1 MEKVDFISHGLR
13 LQANFHTPEGPGPH
27 PTLIVQHGFSGV
39 KEMVDDFCAYFVR
52 HGFACFAYDY
62 PTLGESEGE
71 PRSDSDPIAQ
81 IRSIRD
87 AVSFLELRDDV
98 DSDRI
103 GFWGSSYSGGH
114 AIAIAALEKR
124 VKCVVS
130 QVPLVNGMA
139 TMRALQSIEGVAQLR
154 EALNEESRSMMRG
167 NPPSVLPVSVDD
179 PTAPQVFPGRRTS
192 QYLKDVLAD
201 IPTWRNQAT
210 LRTVGYVMDYDVTGH
225 VPEIGI
231 TPLLM
236 IIGKVDEITPIG
248 PQLDV
253 YRAAG
258 EPKKLVIVDGDHY
271 SVYEHDKCFEPAA
284 AAAAAWFVEHLPG

>member
-103 GFWGSSYSGGH
+103 GFWLLGRPRHSD
-114 AIAIAALEKR
+114 R
-124 VKCVVS
+124 
-130 QVPLVNGMA
+130 
-139 TMRALQSIEGVAQLR
+139 RAR
-154 EALNEESRSMMRG
+154 EACEMRG
-167 NPPSVLPVSVDD
+167 QSGAARKRHGDDARVAVDR
-179 PTAPQVFPGRRTS
+179 GG
-192 QYLKDVLAD
+192 
-201 IPTWRNQAT
+201 
-210 LRTVGYVMDYDVTGH
+210 RTVARGA
-225 VPEIGI
+225 
-231 TPLLM
+231 
-236 IIGKVDEITPIG
+236 
-248 PQLDV
+248 Q
-253 YRAAG
+253 
-258 EPKKLVIVDGDHY
+258 
-271 SVYEHDKCFEPAA
+271 
-284 AAAAAWFVEHLPG
+284 